1 MVENLLQSMSRH
13 EPDPYLQLP
22 ECIRQ
27 YYARDEWMVLSDS
40 QKTNLIQTETEP
52 EC

>member
-1 MVENLLQSMSRH
+1 MVENLLQSMNRH

-27 YYARDEWMVLSDS
+27 YYARDEWLVLSDD
-40 QKTNLIQTETEP
+40 QKTSLIQTETEP